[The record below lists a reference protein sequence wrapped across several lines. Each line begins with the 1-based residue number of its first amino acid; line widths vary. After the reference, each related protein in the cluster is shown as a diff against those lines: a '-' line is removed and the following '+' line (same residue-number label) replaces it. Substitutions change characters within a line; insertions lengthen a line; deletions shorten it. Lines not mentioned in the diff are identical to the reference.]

1 MRTPIYITALFIPP
15 IIAVGLEDY
24 YLAILSYHLIGFLM
38 AVDFAQIFEYVLS
51 TRPTTNV
58 SRAALFIILAVV
70 CLGIMFLWP
79 ISVLYFLLIPRR
91 P

>member
-1 MRTPIYITALFIPP
+1 MRTTIYIAALFIPP

-51 TRPTTNV
+51 TRPTSI

-79 ISVLYFLLIPRR
+79 ISVLYFLLVPRR

>member
-1 MRTPIYITALFIPP
+1 MRTPIYIAALFIPP

-51 TRPTTNV
+51 TRPNNI

-79 ISVLYFLLIPRR
+79 ISVLYLLLVPRR